1 MTSLQRLRTRHSR
14 LRVIWFVL
22 SMMLFQQMAL
32 AAYICPLGEASSPAQ
47 MTDVGIPACEAMG
60 MSVPDPQAPALCHQD
75 CQGDHAVRAEVHAP
89 QAVAPIVLPL
99 YFVPVD
105 VHLTLRAGPNPANV
119 PATPADPPPSLRFCR
134 LLI

>member
-1 MTSLQRLRTRHSR
+1 MTLLQRLRTCHSR
-14 LRVIWFVL
+14 VRVIGFAL

-47 MTDVGIPACEAMG
+47 MTEIELPACEDMG

-99 YFVPVD
+99 YFVPD
-105 VHLTLRAGPNPANV
+105 VHLAPQAGPHPANV
-119 PATPADPPPSLRFCR
+119 SATPADPPPSLRFCR